1 MQRILCSTA
10 VLALLMGAG
19 NALAQTQNNTQ
30 GTGDGTTPNAVVDC
44 SVAANADKA
53 ECKNKSMNQSQ
64 TDQNN
69 QNNGATTN
77 GDNAQTTVP
86 KTVPGND
93 NNAAQNNADGTTT
106 GSTQPSTDQNN
117 AATTPAAPATNDSA
131 ANTAGVPAGT
141 QFLASQFIGR
151 TVYSSANENVGE
163 INDLVMNKDLDT
175 VVAIIGVGGF
185 LGIGEKDVAIP
196 VEQITITTD
205 TANNTMTGTGTTGTG
220 TAANDD
226 NTTTGSTTAAG
237 APGTATPKLVIAMT
251 REQLEAAPAF
261 DRTALAR

>member
-69 QNNGATTN
+69 QNNGAANTN
-77 GDNAQTTVP
+77 GDNAQ
-86 KTVPGND
+86 
-93 NNAAQNNADGTTT
+93 NNTGTTT
-106 GSTQPSTDQNN
+106 GTTQPSTDQNN

-205 TANNTMTGTGTTGTG
+205 TANNTMTGTGTGT
-220 TAANDD
+220 TATTDD

-251 REQLEAAPAF
+251 REQLESAPAF
-261 DRTALAR
+261 DRAALAR

>member
-69 QNNGATTN
+69 QNNGTATTN
-77 GDNAQTTVP
+77 GDNAQN
-86 KTVPGND
+86 ND
-93 NNAAQNNADGTTT
+93 TGTTT
-106 GSTQPSTDQNN
+106 GTTQPSTDQNN

-196 VEQITITTD
+196 VEQITITTE
-205 TANNTMTGTGTTGTG
+205 TANNTMTGTGTAST
-220 TAANDD
+220 DD

-251 REQLEAAPAF
+251 REQLESAPAF

>member
-69 QNNGATTN
+69 QNNGAATTS
-77 GDNAQTTVP
+77 GDNAQNNNTT
-86 KTVPGND
+86 
-93 NNAAQNNADGTTT
+93 GTTNGT
-106 GSTQPSTDQNN
+106 AQPSTDQNN

-220 TAANDD
+220 TATDD